1 MELLKTALRDG
12 YHTQDHLCEMRVRL
26 HELEQEYLLEEYIND
41 LDNLARHLQ
50 LPEQQKILYIPFLDL
65 SPN

>member
-1 MELLKTALRDG
+1 
-12 YHTQDHLCEMRVRL
+12 MRVRL
-26 HELEQEYLLEEYIND
+26 RELEQGSLLEEYIND

-50 LPEQQKILYIPFLDL
+50 LPEQQKILYISFLDL